1 MEFVPVCFRVNVAF
15 AWPFTLVVRCCVTVC
30 DYHIM
35 DIPGA
40 LFDDF
45 MSDEFVVNTISS
57 RLLSALFTLKLL
69 NDFFFRKCRQVFCES
84 LCCPSF

>member
-1 MEFVPVCFRVNVAF
+1 
-15 AWPFTLVVRCCVTVC
+15 
-30 DYHIM
+30 M

-69 NDFFFRKCRQVFCES
+69 NDFFFVNVDKCFARVCVVLAFDLLYCS
-84 LCCPSF
+84 TFMLVMF